1 MRIAC
6 VRIPCFTVA
15 VERRANPQLEEQPLV
30 VYDRSGVL
38 DASPEATGVQRGL
51 PLRQAKALCPTAIF
65 AQANV
70 SLYRDVAEAMLDAIE
85 EVSPQVEEAE
95 AGAAYADVGGLD
107 GHYENEF
114 ALAGSLIEAV
124 RQATGLLAA
133 AGVAEGKFA
142 SWVAASM
149 TTPGDAGIVPSG
161 KEQEFLR
168 DKPVT
173 FLPAELETLQR
184 LDLLALTTLGDVAT
198 LPQTAVEAQFRSPRL
213 WELANGIDRDALR
226 PRKRQEI
233 LRERLSFDAPVAV
246 SEALVLASK
255 QLLRRLVRRLRGRTA
270 RRMHIQLLADE
281 RIVWEKLETF
291 REPTSDERLIMLV
304 IKTRLSLLELPQAID
319 TVAISLTGIGR
330 ETAKQTKLF
339 TDTKNLNQIADA
351 IKQLQARYGR
361 PMIWRVKEVD
371 PSSRHPEERIALLP
385 YDV

>member
-30 VYDRSGVL
+30 VYDRSDVI
-38 DASPEATGVQRGL
+38 DASQEATGVQRGL
-51 PLRQAKALCPTAIF
+51 PLRQAKALCPRAVF

-95 AGAAYADVGGLD
+95 AGAAYADVGGLE

-371 PSSRHPEERIALLP
+371 PSSRHPEERSALIP
-385 YDV
+385 YDA